1 MSLYMPTVLLV
12 GPAQDDRMMYA
23 DYLRFCGL
31 NPIEIDN
38 TAEALPAAYQADVI
52 VTSIRVDG
60 PFDGIELVRRLRDGD
75 GTHDIPIIVPTAS
88 ACEPA
93 QWRALAAGC
102 DRFLAKPCLP
112 DRLVSEIRAILNG
125 HALKAKPIPEIGH
138 HRHRHGTR
146 CSERPGDGLQ
156 GNRAM
161 ETRTLPPTRRRRTQ
175 PRNSA
180 TRSSS

>member
-12 GPAQDDRMMYA
+12 GSAQDDRMMYA

-31 NPIEIDN
+31 NPIEIDK

-102 DRFLAKPCLP
+102 DR
-112 DRLVSEIRAILNG
+112 
-125 HALKAKPIPEIGH
+125 
-138 HRHRHGTR
+138 
-146 CSERPGDGLQ
+146 
-156 GNRAM
+156 
-161 ETRTLPPTRRRRTQ
+161 
-175 PRNSA
+175 
-180 TRSSS
+180 